1 MMKQDK
7 VVTKQLETD
16 PQDGAAPQ
24 YERPVVLTYRGQEIL
39 EALGPAQACSFNHAV
54 LVCP

>member
-1 MMKQDK
+1 MKQDK
-7 VVTKQLETD
+7 VVTKSLETD
-16 PQDGAAPQ
+16 PRDGVPQ
-24 YERPVVLTYRGQEIL
+24 KYERPVVLTYRGQEIL